1 MSLRVATRN
10 NLADVIPLTTPYLIR
25 IDPSNLCNF
34 RCSFCPTGDSDLLK
48 SVGRPRGMME
58 YDLFT
63 KIIDDISRFDTKLK
77 KLSFYKDGEPLLNKR
92 LPDMI
97 RYARSKNGGV
107 AEQYWLTTN
116 GSLLNPALNL
126 ELIDAG
132 LDLIRISIES
142 VSSEGYHSIAKVRLD
157 YDKLRSNIA
166 DLFAHRQNCKI
177 HVKIV
182 DTNLSVAEK
191 EKFYDDFTDIAT
203 SVHIDSL
210 MGWSMSDTKDFTLGN
225 TPQASPDGAE
235 LITKEV
241 CPFPFYTLTINFDG
255 TVSVCCVDWSHST
268 IVGDLKY
275 QSIQDIWNGAELFK
289 FRKMHLEY
297 RRSENRACADCQY
310 LNTLQDNIDDAAP
323 AILSNLIANRQ
334 VVTTS

>member
-1 MSLRVATRN
+1 MSLRVANRN
-10 NLADVIPLTTPYLIR
+10 NLADVIPLATPYLIR

-34 RCSFCPTGDSDLLK
+34 RCSFCPTGDPDLLK
-48 SVGRPRGMME
+48 SVGRPRGMMDYE
-58 YDLFT
+58 LFT
-63 KIIDDISRFDTKLK
+63 KIIDDISCFDTKLK

-97 RYARSKNGGV
+97 HYARSKNGGV

-116 GSLLNPALNL
+116 GSLLNPKLNL

-132 LDLIRISIES
+132 LDLIRISIEA

-157 YDKLRSNIA
+157 YDNLRSNIA

-177 HVKIV
+177 HIKII
-182 DTNLSVAEK
+182 DANLSVDEK
-191 EKFYDDFTDIAT
+191 EKFYNDFTDIAT
-203 SVHIDSL
+203 SIHIDSL
-210 MGWSMSDTKDFTLGN
+210 MGWSMSDIKDFTLGN
-225 TPQASPDGAE
+225 NPVLSPDGAK

-241 CPFPFYTLTINFDG
+241 CPFPLYTLTINFDG

-268 IVGDLKY
+268 IVGDVKY
-275 QSIQDIWNGAELFK
+275 QSIQEIWQGKALFE

-297 RRSENRACADCQY
+297 RRYENRACANCQN
-310 LNTLQDNIDDAAP
+310 LITLQDNIDDIAP
-323 AILSNLIANRQ
+323 AILSKL
-334 VVTTS
+334 TKTGC